1 MNENIITFLQIAAL
15 TLGVVGL
22 LAYLLF
28 RTKTSSQHG
37 LEEGKT
43 VTCGG
48 VWKVFRYTN
57 NTLRHYP
64 SAAVAASWNPAWR
77 EDIIDL
83 PAEMCSTIAQGEPMS
98 MR

>member
-1 MNENIITFLQIAAL
+1 MNASISTLLQIAFVVA
-15 TLGVVGL
+15 VVGVL
-22 LAYLLF
+22 VYFLIP
-28 RTKTSSQHG
+28 KTSSQHG
-37 LEEGKT
+37 IEEGKT
-43 VTCGG
+43 VTCGS

-77 EDIIDL
+77 EDIVDL
-83 PAEMCSTIAQGEPMS
+83 PAEICSQIPQGEPMS